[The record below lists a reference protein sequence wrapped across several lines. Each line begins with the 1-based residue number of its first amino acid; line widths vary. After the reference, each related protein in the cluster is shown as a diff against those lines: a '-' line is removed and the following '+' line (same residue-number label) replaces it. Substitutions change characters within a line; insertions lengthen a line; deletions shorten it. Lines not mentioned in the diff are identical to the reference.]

1 MFAAPLHEEE
11 AREVFDRI
19 LSLDK
24 YSGADGSPEYARKYF
39 RAPEQTVTITRVR
52 VYNYDALW
60 LDSSYEYGFES
71 YMLEKGAFTTSE
83 AGQTWSKEYI

>member
-1 MFAAPLHEEE
+1 VENPLTRQAA
-11 AREVFDRI
+11 
-19 LSLDK
+19 K
-24 YSGADGSPEYARKYF
+24 SPITAVS
-39 RAPEQTVTITRVR
+39 AEQTVTITRVR

-83 AGQTWSKEYI
+83 AGQTWSKGYI